1 MKSPLQRCLRSALAL
16 GLAGAALLVPSA
28 SAQGRPDT
36 VYRLND
42 RTGKVLAITGTV
54 LENSLTKVRV
64 DRSGKES
71 SYDASE
77 IVQIDWG
84 SVPPSYRD
92 GMTYRRKGEYA
103 EAVDAFRV
111 AATDASTREVVQAD
125 ARLKAAETLLMLG
138 ASDSGQFQEAASEAD
153 KLVGDF
159 PDSSLV
165 PRARYVAGRALR
177 LSGQDAAA
185 AAALES
191 LYNEGST
198 EPATAGYTRR
208 ACLEAGL
215 EAAWCYL
222 AAGET
227 LKARELFGGAKG
239 GLEMLVGSMGE
250 ADAASR
256 QAVEAA
262 AGEAAQGE
270 GFCMLAG
277 GQTDQALS
285 FFERTTGRA
294 DSPAGARFAALL
306 GRGEALAAKGRHR
319 DAQLC
324 FAEVASL
331 EHSSRDRAARALLGL
346 AQSSLA
352 LGDGDAAGAARQWLK
367 VVTESYGDTPAAR
380 QASEMQGNL

>member
-1 MKSPLQRCLRSALAL
+1 
-16 GLAGAALLVPSA
+16 
-28 SAQGRPDT
+28 
-36 VYRLND
+36 
-42 RTGKVLAITGTV
+42 
-54 LENSLTKVRV
+54 
-64 DRSGKES
+64 
-71 SYDASE
+71 
-77 IVQIDWG
+77 
-84 SVPPSYRD
+84 
-92 GMTYRRKGEYA
+92 MTYRRKGEYA

-125 ARLKAAETLLMLG
+125 ARLKAAEALLMLG
-138 ASDSGQFQEAASEAD
+138 ASDAGQFQEAASEAD
-153 KLVGDF
+153 KLVSDF
-159 PDSSLV
+159 GDSSLV

-185 AAALES
+185 AAALEA

-294 DSPAGARFAALL
+294 DRPAGARLL
-306 GRGEALAAKGRHR
+306 RCSGVVRRWPPRAVIAMRS
-319 DAQLC
+319 C
-324 FAEVASL
+324 ASRRSPP
-331 EHSSRDRAARALLGL
+331 SS
-346 AQSSLA
+346 
-352 LGDGDAAGAARQWLK
+352 
-367 VVTESYGDTPAAR
+367 TPAEIGPHGPSSGWHNRPWPWATAMPPAPR
-380 QASEMQGNL
+380 ASG